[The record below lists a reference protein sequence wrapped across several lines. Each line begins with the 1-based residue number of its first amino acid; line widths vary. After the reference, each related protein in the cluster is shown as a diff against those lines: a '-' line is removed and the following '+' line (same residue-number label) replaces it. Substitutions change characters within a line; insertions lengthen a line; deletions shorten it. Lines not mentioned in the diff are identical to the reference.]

1 MAKYLYKNPNGYCNL
16 RGTGISCPI
25 DKITKTKDHK
35 DIKYPLILNEEV
47 MCKKE
52 HGTSS
57 KEVMKNLKWEI
68 SQEEA
73 DRICCFNRKSAEEG
87 F

>member
-1 MAKYLYKNPNGYCNL
+1 
-16 RGTGISCPI
+16 
-25 DKITKTKDHK
+25 
-35 DIKYPLILNEEV
+35 